1 MNDYIFDDEHDQTV
15 QSIIEKLKVSHI
27 ELRSDESIDIQ
38 QYNHTRKVDLHV
50 LKLED
55 DMLKIKNAFLN
66 VRCVLNV
73 LFVHNS
79 DSVVFCFCFKWS
91 YTMFFLFCKVM
102 RSPMKRLE
110 MNRISTAKE
119 PAYLTKY
126 FILERREFF
135 RRNPPEGLDV
145 SRL

>member
-1 MNDYIFDDEHDQTV
+1 MAHNPALTLMIKRFNVLDNEYNQTV

-66 VRCVLNV
+66 VRCVLSV
-73 LFVHNS
+73 LFVQ
-79 DSVVFCFCFKWS
+79 
-91 YTMFFLFCKVM
+91 L
-102 RSPMKRLE
+102 
-110 MNRISTAKE
+110 
-119 PAYLTKY
+119 
-126 FILERREFF
+126 
-135 RRNPPEGLDV
+135 
-145 SRL
+145 

>member
-1 MNDYIFDDEHDQTV
+1 MAHNPALTLMIKRFNVLDNEYNQTV

-66 VRCVLNV
+66 VRCVLSV
-73 LFVHNS
+73 LFVQLWFGFFKNEATPCF
-79 DSVVFCFCFKWS
+79 FCFQGD
-91 YTMFFLFCKVM
+91 
-102 RSPMKRLE
+102 
-110 MNRISTAKE
+110 AKSHE
-119 PAYLTKY
+119 T
-126 FILERREFF
+126 IGNES
-135 RRNPPEGLDV
+135 NLDGKGTCLSDQV
-145 SRL
+145 FHPGEARVL